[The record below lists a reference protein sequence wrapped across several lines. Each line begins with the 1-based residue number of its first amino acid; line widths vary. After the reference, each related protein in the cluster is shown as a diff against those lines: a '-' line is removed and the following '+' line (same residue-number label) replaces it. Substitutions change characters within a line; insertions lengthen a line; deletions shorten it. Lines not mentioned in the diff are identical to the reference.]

1 MISITSYDIP
11 LIIAYI
17 IVLFNLFIDTFLR
30 PNADTR
36 SFDLDNDT
44 DKSSTLFVC
53 IAFIIVLGVPVL
65 ILWVVIGLN
74 DNLGIGVIESPYREI
89 LSWSGIILILFGF
102 GLRAYA
108 MRINQFFTRTLR
120 IGEGQFI
127 VTEGPYR
134 YIRHPG
140 YAGQLLMWHGFALS
154 SGNWFVFII
163 ISIIINIA
171 YWYRIRCEEFMLL
184 RTFGVDYLEY
194 STRVKKIIPFIY

>member
-1 MISITSYDIP
+1 MSSITSHDIP

-17 IVLFNLFIDTFLR
+17 LILFNFSLDIFLR

-36 SFDLDNDT
+36 RFDLDDDT
-44 DKSSTLFVC
+44 DKSSTLFVY
-53 IAFIIVLGVPVL
+53 IAFIVVLGVPIF
-65 ILWVVIGLN
+65 ILSIVIGLN
-74 DNLGIGVIESPYREI
+74 DSLGIGIIESPYREI

-108 MRINQFFTRTLR
+108 MRINRFFTRTLR

-140 YAGQLLMWHGFALS
+140 YAGYLLMWHGFGLS

-171 YWYRIRCEEFMLL
+171 YWYRIRCEELMLL
-184 RTFGVDYLEY
+184 RNFGVDYLEY
-194 STRVKKIIPFIY
+194 STR